1 VLKGEYIRGDGL
13 VIPNTVTR
21 AGAAFVLAAAFK
33 GVWNG
38 VYMAL
43 VAGAPIP
50 DLQMGQLVEP
60 TIGVNGYARQELE
73 QTLDWDTEGT
83 LNGVPYIES
92 AAKVFAATNSGF
104 NQAIRRLALVPTL
117 TDLTGDVYSVSAPL
131 PADLSILSTT
141 PVENRTFRYRV
152 YLT

>member
-1 VLKGEYIRGDGL
+1 
-13 VIPNTVTR
+13 
-21 AGAAFVLAAAFK
+21 
-33 GVWNG
+33 
-38 VYMAL
+38 MAL

-50 DLQMGQLVEP
+50 DLQMDQLVEP
-60 TIGVNGYARQELE
+60 TIGVNGYARRELE
-73 QTLDWDTEGT
+73 QVVDWDTEGT

-92 AAKVFAATNSGF
+92 AAKVFVATGGGF

-117 TDLTGDVYSVSAPL
+117 TDLDGDVYSVSAPL

-141 PVENRTFRYRV
+141 PVEDRTFRYRV